1 MKSIF
6 IFCVAILCT
15 CNIYAQYSF
24 KAIIKDADGNLLQ
37 ATTANI
43 KALNKFT
50 IADSNGHVIIENIPA
65 GKFKITF
72 SHVGFEETIIPFQ
85 FPPAADSTVETI
97 LNETEHEEN
106 EVVLTSTRT
115 SRTIAN
121 IPARIEIISGE
132 ELEEK
137 ANMKPGDIRMML
149 SESTV
154 IQTQQTSATSY
165 NSSIRIQ
172 GLDGKYTQIN
182 RDGFPLYSGFSGGL
196 GLLQIAPLDLK
207 QVEVIKGSSS
217 TLYGGGAI

>member
-85 FPPAADSTVETI
+85 FPPAADSTVEII

-106 EVVLTSTRT
+106 EVVVTSTRT

-132 ELEEK
+132 ELEDRK
-137 ANMKPGDIRMML
+137 
-149 SESTV
+149 STRL
-154 IQTQQTSATSY
+154 
-165 NSSIRIQ
+165 NSSHMSIS
-172 GLDGKYTQIN
+172 YAV
-182 RDGFPLYSGFSGGL
+182 FC
-196 GLLQIAPLDLK
+196 
-207 QVEVIKGSSS
+207 
-217 TLYGGGAI
+217 